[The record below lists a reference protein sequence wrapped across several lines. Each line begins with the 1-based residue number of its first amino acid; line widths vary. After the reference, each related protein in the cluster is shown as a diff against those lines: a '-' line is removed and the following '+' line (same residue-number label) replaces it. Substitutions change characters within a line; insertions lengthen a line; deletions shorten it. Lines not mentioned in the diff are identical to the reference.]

1 MVKVKICGIQQLSD
15 IEYINEIRP
24 DYIGFVFAPSKRR
37 ITPKKAHDLI
47 QHVSSS
53 TCVGV
58 FVNEDIDN
66 VVKIVQ
72 TCPLDIVQLHGDEDA
87 SYIKQLKSKITIP
100 IWKAIRLRSVEDIQQ
115 LHNEDVEH
123 FLIDAYS
130 DEVYGGSGKQF
141 NRELLE
147 NVNVSN
153 YVLAGGISIENVD
166 EILQFHPYGIDVSS
180 SLETNGIKDKKKIEA
195 FMAHIENSRGEL

>member
-195 FMAHIENSRGEL
+195 FMAHIENSRGKL

>member
-1 MVKVKICGIQQLSD
+1 MVKVKICGIQQIAD
-15 IEYINEIRP
+15 VAYINEIRP

-53 TCVGV
+53 MCVGV
-58 FVNEDIDN
+58 FVNDDIDD

-87 SYIKQLKSKITIP
+87 SYIKQLKTKIPIP
-100 IWKAIRLRSVEDIQQ
+100 IWKAIRLRRVEDIQQ
-115 LHNEDVEH
+115 LHNEDIEH

-147 NVNVSN
+147 NMDVSN
-153 YVLAGGISIENVD
+153 CVLAGGISVENVD
-166 EILQFHPYGIDVSS
+166 ELLDLQPYGIDVSS
-180 SLETNGIKDKKKIEA
+180 SLETNGVKDKKKIDA
-195 FMAHIENSRGEL
+195 FMAHIENRRGNI

>member
-1 MVKVKICGIQQLSD
+1 MVKVKLCGIQQLSD

-195 FMAHIENSRGEL
+195 FMAHIENSRGKL

>member
-1 MVKVKICGIQQLSD
+1 MVKVKLCGIQQLSD

>member
-87 SYIKQLKSKITIP
+87 LYIKQLKSKITIP

-195 FMAHIENSRGEL
+195 FMAHIENSRGKL

>member
-1 MVKVKICGIQQLSD
+1 MVKVKLCGIQQLSD

-87 SYIKQLKSKITIP
+87 SYIKQLKSKIPIP
-100 IWKAIRLRSVEDIQQ
+100 IWKAIRLRRVEDIQQ

-195 FMAHIENSRGEL
+195 FMAHIENSRGKL